1 MKTNTK
7 AKLLVA
13 RISFLQEEL
22 LIIEEENR
30 EALKAFQDFVLKDQY
45 VLDKIKKNEET
56 RTKEYQSSISE
67 KKFDPIKPKL
77 KTSQA
82 PKEKKL
88 YKKIVRKTHPDKLI
102 NLSKQEKLKKEKLFK
117 IAKEAIE
124 NDDYYTLFNV
134 AKKLDIFDIKITEK
148 HVESFKS
155 KIVNL
160 ELEINKIKNSIAWQ
174 WYTSDEETKKTI
186 FEKYKT
192 II

>member
-7 AKLLVA
+7 ARLLVA

-22 LIIEEENR
+22 SIIEEENR

-67 KKFDPIKPKL
+67 KKIDPIKPKL

-88 YKKIVRKTHPDKLI
+88 YKKIVRKTH
-102 NLSKQEKLKKEKLFK
+102 
-117 IAKEAIE
+117 
-124 NDDYYTLFNV
+124 
-134 AKKLDIFDIKITEK
+134 
-148 HVESFKS
+148 
-155 KIVNL
+155 
-160 ELEINKIKNSIAWQ
+160 
-174 WYTSDEETKKTI
+174 
-186 FEKYKT
+186 
-192 II
+192 